1 MPYLLNNLRADVA
14 YVEKL
19 VIRKNSV
26 GNQRKIKAKDPKIG
40 RKATITKMT
49 LTINQRKILLVIIAI
64 NKGIYQGI
72 TLRKIKRRMA

>member
-1 MPYLLNNLRADVA
+1 MLYLLNNLRADVA

-40 RKATITKMT
+40 KKATVTKMS
-49 LTINQRKILLVIIAI
+49 LTINQRKMLLVIIAI
-64 NKGIYQGI
+64 NKGIY
-72 TLRKIKRRMA
+72 